1 MRALAFVVAFFVAL
15 VALPALPARGEVPIP
30 PLHGHVVDTSGKLNA
45 EDVAYLDARLERDR
59 TRQGFTV
66 VAFVVGSLDDEP
78 IEDVAYRA
86 FNTWGI
92 GDAEADDGVLLL
104 IAPEERRVRI
114 ETGKG
119 IGDRLTDLE
128 SSDIIENTIEP
139 LLADGRYRSAI
150 EQGAD
155 AIAVDVDD
163 ARPIAAPP
171 STTPS
176 FWSYA
181 GIAVLL
187 LLVFGLA
194 IISPAIRGLLFF
206 GFLFGG
212 PRGGGGGSGG
222 GSYTGGGGSSGGGGA
237 SGDY

>member
-1 MRALAFVVAFFVAL
+1 MRAVIAFVALLVAL
-15 VALPALPARGEVPIP
+15 VALPSSAEVQVP
-30 PLHGHVVDTSGKLNA
+30 PLHGYVVDTSGKLSA
-45 EDVAYLDARLERDR
+45 EDVAYLDAQLERDR
-59 TRQGFTV
+59 AERGFAV
-66 VAFVVGSLDDEP
+66 VAFVVGSLDGEP

-86 FNTWGI
+86 FNTWGV
-92 GDAEADDGVLLL
+92 GDREADDGVLLV

-114 ETGKG
+114 ETGRG

-128 SSDIIENTIEP
+128 SSDIIEHTIEP
-139 LLADGRYRSAI
+139 LLVDGRYRSAI

-155 AIAVDVDD
+155 AISVAIDD
-163 ARPIAAPP
+163 ARPAAAPP
-171 STTPS
+171 EDRPG

-194 IISPAIRGLLFF
+194 IISPAVRGLLFF

-212 PRGGGGGSGG
+212 SRGGGGSSPGG
-222 GSYTGGGGSSGGGGA
+222 GYTGGGGTSGGGGA